1 MHERDWVKLAIKYE
15 QILESKLN
23 KWKSNLIDLS
33 KRNRLLNFAENS
45 SSVLRFKM
53 EMEDLFSGLLED
65 YQYKVNSIVDMQAYV
80 LKEKRRKKRSKD
92 ITVSE
97 ADQQVKL
104 WGEIADKDEDEIENA
119 YGKLEK
125 QLNGI
130 RLKAKTFS
138 DEKGINT
145 LFIGFGFLKWK
156 ESDDSNIY
164 IKSPIV
170 LLPVILKREN
180 VNEPYC
186 IEKYSD
192 EVTINPTLLQKLKVD
207 FGLNFSFNQEE
218 GDLTLADIITQF
230 ESQIRNQKDWEVVK
244 DSYLGLFSFSK
255 LVMFKDFE
263 QYADLL
269 KKHELVQKLAGVS
282 DQTTYSE
289 RDSYE
294 DIREHDR
301 KTRSAESFQILDADS
316 SQQEAILAVQ
326 KGKSFIISGPPGTG
340 KSQTIT
346 NIIAESLAKGK
357 QVLFV
362 SEKKAALNVVKKRL
376 DDQFLGDFCLE
387 LHSNNVSKRYVL
399 EELIRTSGLLYSP
412 NRSPVNF
419 DSFDRMKARL
429 NEYVDALHTKIEPL
443 QLTPQYVHG
452 LLAKMHDVDELA
464 YTIEDIQ
471 SVNRSRLE
479 DINELLQKMETY
491 SDVIKNHEQH
501 VWRGA
506 LQTRFTLE
514 LQGNISANFRK
525 LANGLE
531 SVEDKIRNMPS
542 FIWAY
547 WGTTPE
553 TVERIQNLSNSLN
566 QIPKIP
572 RYWLSDDKSYD
583 TSKEV
588 YDQMKETF
596 LRFAGKQNQLFE
608 FYNENVISLD
618 LDQIEYTIS
627 RKFQHELHGLIKN
640 PDTFLDDIVACK
652 QELLNAVQKT
662 EKELAILLSTQA
674 FSNEIFGVQFPNVSI
689 NNIQAFLTIGK
700 YILINPTPTPVWFER
715 AKHQQLIE
723 EVRETKSKFEEY
735 TSERM
740 AFEQRYDLDLLNE
753 IDVKDVFQRF
763 MNEYAGFFRI
773 FKRRFWDDKKKL
785 KLFQK
790 EKTNLSYEELSKDLR
805 QAVKLVE
812 KKAWITEADPELKRR
827 FGKTYQGE
835 RTDWEQLCQ
844 NMINVYE
851 LCSFLEAA
859 ELPKSGIEKL
869 MLDLNSYQLERVK
882 TKFHEITEA
891 LSRFNNQMG
900 ILFDQVHI
908 ANVLEQKDEDLLFVE
923 GNLQRIHEI
932 SEELQTGVN
941 ELTQFSNKNR
951 WKNSKE
957 FIADIHEIKEYMEMK
972 QNIENVMNDYQYLY
986 GPLFHRYE
994 TDWNE
999 VFSAI
1004 QWTQKLLDIWDGKVP
1019 ESMIELIFD
1028 ESRIQYAQF
1037 MQHVREI
1044 AIAWNNTVRERDFFF
1059 TVFPRDAKLF
1069 GQNTFQQ
1076 ADLRNIIQHLDVWVD
1091 ESYKLEE
1098 WNAFQNVLQES
1109 SEYGI
1114 AEFVYEIM
1122 NPDDHQGNTRDLF
1135 LKRFYKLWLDYA
1147 YSLLPSLSLFYFDQH
1162 QRLLDEFK
1170 NTDQAQIKQ
1179 NGARLHHI
1187 LMNNKEMFLNSF
1199 TGIQHTEASILSRE
1213 VQKQKR
1219 HKAIRRLFSE
1229 IPNLLTA
1236 LKPCMMMSPM
1246 SVSQFIDPNIIKF
1259 DVVIFDEA
1267 SQICSEDAIGSIM
1280 RGKQIIIAGDN
1291 KQLPP
1296 TRFFGTTAEEDEE
1309 FIDEEDSTNEIY
1321 ESVLDEAAV
1330 FMPTVPLKWH
1340 YRSKHESLIAFSNR
1354 EIYNNDLYTFPSSSS
1369 ADNDGVSLVYVSEGV
1384 YDRGGS
1390 KKNRIEAMAVAKL
1403 IFEHFLNSRRSL
1415 GVIAFSEAQQ
1425 EAIRDYVDEIR
1436 KKRPEFEKFFTEDTA
1451 EPFFIKNLENVQGD
1465 ERDTI
1470 IFSVGY
1476 GKDGNGKLHYN
1487 FGPLNK
1493 PGGER
1498 RLNVAITR
1506 AKYEVKIVSSIL
1518 HTDLD
1523 DEKLNKLGPQL
1534 LKSYLYYASTR
1545 GKFNPNSSTNS
1556 DVGFDS
1562 PLEEDVYDA
1571 LTARGLI
1578 LHKQVG
1584 CSSYRIDLAV
1594 VDPNHPGRYL
1604 LGIECDGA
1612 TYHSSKTARDR
1623 DRLRQQVLESLGWKI
1638 HRIWSQDWFKRK
1650 RHEIE
1655 KIVSLVNEINCKN

>member
-1 MHERDWVKLAIKYE
+1 
-15 QILESKLN
+15 
-23 KWKSNLIDLS
+23 
-33 KRNRLLNFAENS
+33 
-45 SSVLRFKM
+45 
-53 EMEDLFSGLLED
+53 MEDLFSGLLND
-65 YQYKVNSIVDMQAYV
+65 YRYEVNSIVDMQTYV
-80 LKEKRRKKRSKD
+80 SKEKRRKKGSKD
-92 ITVSE
+92 IPVSQKE
-97 ADQQVKL
+97 HNFQVQL
-104 WGEIADKDEDEIENA
+104 WEENADEDEVERA

-125 QLNGI
+125 QLNNI

-138 DEKGINT
+138 DEKGVNT
-145 LFIGFGFLKWK
+145 LFVAFGFLKWK

-164 IKSPIV
+164 IKSPLV

-180 VNEPYC
+180 VNEPYWM
-186 IEKYSD
+186 EKYSD

-207 FGLNFSFNQEE
+207 FGLNLSFNQEE
-218 GDLTLADIITQF
+218 GELSLADIITRF
-230 ESQIRNQKDWEVVK
+230 ESQIKNHQDWEVIK

-263 QYADLL
+263 QHAELL

-282 DQTTYSE
+282 NESTHSE
-289 RDSYE
+289 HDSHE
-294 DIREHDR
+294 DIREYDR
-301 KTRSAESFQILDADS
+301 KTRAAESFQILDADS

-346 NIIAESLAKGK
+346 NIISESLAKGK

-376 DDQFLGDFCLE
+376 DDQNLGDFCLE
-387 LHSNNVSKRYVL
+387 LHSNNANKKYVL
-399 EELIRTSGLLYSP
+399 EELNRTYGLLHSP
-412 NRSPVNF
+412 NATPVNY
-419 DSFDRMKARL
+419 DSFDRMKAKL
-429 NEYVDALHTKIEPL
+429 NEYVDALHTTVEPL
-443 QLTPQYVHG
+443 YFTPQYVHG
-452 LLAKMHDVDELA
+452 LLAKMHEVDELT
-464 YTIEDIQ
+464 YTIEDMQ
-471 SVNRSRLE
+471 SVDRSRLE

-506 LQTRFTLE
+506 LPSRFTLE

-531 SVEDKIRNMPS
+531 SVNDKIRDMIPYIGAN
-542 FIWAY
+542 

-553 TVERIQNLSNSLN
+553 TVDRIQKLSNTLN
-566 QIPKIP
+566 HIPKIP
-572 RYWLSDDKSYD
+572 RYWLSDDEAYD

-596 LRFAGKQNQLFE
+596 LRFERKQSQLFE
-608 FYNENVISLD
+608 SYYDNVISSD
-618 LDQIEYTIS
+618 LDQIEYTLT
-627 RKFQHELHGLIKN
+627 RKFQHELQGLTKYTE
-640 PDTFLDDIVACK
+640 TFMDDLVASK
-652 QELLNAVQKT
+652 QELQDVIQKA
-662 EKELAILLSTQA
+662 EKELAILLGTQA
-674 FSNEIFGVQFPNVSI
+674 FANELFGIQFSNVSI
-689 NNIQAFLTIGK
+689 NNIQTFLTIGK
-700 YILINPTPTPVWFER
+700 YILMNPSPTPLWFDR
-715 AKHQQLIE
+715 ARHHQLLE
-723 EVRETKSKFEEY
+723 EINETKSKHEEY
-735 TSERM
+735 ANERM

-753 IDVKDVFQRF
+753 IDVKDVLQRF
-763 MNEYAGFFRI
+763 MNEYTGFFRI
-773 FKRRFWDDKKKL
+773 FKKRFWDDKKKL
-785 KLFQK
+785 KFFQK
-790 EKTNLSYEELSKDLR
+790 EKTNLSYEELTKDLR

-812 KKAWITEADPELKRR
+812 KKAWMTEAEPDLKNR

-835 RTDWEQLCQ
+835 RTDWEQLRQ
-844 NMINVYE
+844 NMISVYD

-859 ELPKSGIEKL
+859 ALPKQGIEKL

-891 LSRFNNQMG
+891 LSQFKNQMG
-900 ILFDQVHI
+900 SLVDQIHI
-908 ANVLEQKDEDLLFVE
+908 SNVLEQRDEDLLLVE
-923 GNLQRIHEI
+923 GKLQRIHQI
-932 SEELQTGVN
+932 SEEIQTGVN
-941 ELTQFSNKNR
+941 ELAKFSKKNR
-951 WKNSKE
+951 WKNRQE
-957 FIADIHEIKEYMEMK
+957 FITDIHEIKEFMEMK
-972 QNIENVMNDYQYLY
+972 QSIENEMNDYQNLY
-986 GPLFHRYE
+986 GPLFHGYE

-999 VFSAI
+999 VFSAL
-1004 QWTQKLLDIWDGKVP
+1004 QWTQKLLDACNGKVP
-1019 ESMIELIFD
+1019 ESMIELVFD
-1028 ESRIQYAQF
+1028 ESRVVHTQF
-1037 MQHVREI
+1037 MQHVGELT
-1044 AIAWNNTVRERDFFF
+1044 IAWNNTIRERDFFF
-1059 TVFPRDAKLF
+1059 TIFPRDAKLIE
-1069 GQNTFQQ
+1069 QSTFQQ
-1076 ADLRNIIQHLDVWVD
+1076 ADLRNIIQHLDIWID
-1091 ESYKLEE
+1091 ESYRLEE
-1098 WNAFQNVLQES
+1098 WNAFQNILQDS
-1109 SEYGI
+1109 SKYGI
-1114 AEFVYEIM
+1114 TEFVYEIM
-1122 NPDDHQGNTRDLF
+1122 NSDHHQGNIRDLF

-1147 YSLLPSLSLFYFDQH
+1147 YSLLPSLSQFYFDQH
-1162 QRLLDEFK
+1162 QRLIDDFK
-1170 NTDQAQIKQ
+1170 NIDQAQIKQ
-1179 NGARLHHI
+1179 NGARLHQI
-1187 LMNNKEMFLNSF
+1187 LKNNKKMFLNSF
-1199 TGIQHTEASILSRE
+1199 TGRQHNEVSILNRE

-1229 IPNLLTA
+1229 IPNLLMA

-1309 FIDEEDSTNEIY
+1309 FIDEEDASNEIY

-1354 EIYNNDLYTFPSSSS
+1354 EIYNNDLYTFPSSST
-1369 ADNDGVSLVYVSEGV
+1369 AENDGVSLVHVSEGV

-1390 KKNRIEAMAVAKL
+1390 KKNRIEAMTVAKL
-1403 IFEHFLNSRRSL
+1403 IFEHFRHSRRSL

-1425 EAIRDYVDEIR
+1425 EAIRDYVDELR
-1436 KKRPEFEKFFTEDTA
+1436 KKHPEYEKCFSEDTA

-1476 GKDGNGKLHYN
+1476 GKDGNGNLHYN

-1523 DEKLNKLGPQL
+1523 DEKLNKRGPQL

-1545 GKFNPNSSTNS
+1545 GKFNPNSGTTS
-1556 DVGFDS
+1556 DAGFDS
-1562 PLEEDVYDA
+1562 PLEEDVYDT

-1650 RHEIE
+1650 RHEID
-1655 KIVSLVNEINCKN
+1655 KIVDLVSQLNSKN

>member
-1 MHERDWVKLAIKYE
+1 
-15 QILESKLN
+15 
-23 KWKSNLIDLS
+23 
-33 KRNRLLNFAENS
+33 
-45 SSVLRFKM
+45 
-53 EMEDLFSGLLED
+53 MEDLFSGLLDD
-65 YQYKVNSIVDMQAYV
+65 YRYEVNSIVDMQSYV
-80 LKEKRRKKRSKD
+80 LKEKRRKKRSKE
-92 ITVSE
+92 IPE
-97 ADQQVKL
+97 QGHQVQL
-104 WGEIADKDEDEIENA
+104 WEENADEDEVERA

-125 QLNGI
+125 QLNSI

-138 DEKGINT
+138 DEKGVNT
-145 LFIGFGFLKWK
+145 LFVAFGFLKWK

-170 LLPVILKREN
+170 LLPVTLKREN
-180 VNEPYC
+180 VNEPYW

-192 EVTINPTLLQKLKVD
+192 EVTINPTLIQKLKVD
-207 FGLNFSFNQEE
+207 FGLYLSFNQEE
-218 GDLTLADIITQF
+218 GEFTLADIITHF
-230 ESQIRNQKDWEVVK
+230 ESQIRNHQDWEVIK

-263 QYADLL
+263 QYAELL
-269 KKHELVQKLAGVS
+269 KKHELVQKLAGVT
-282 DQTTYSE
+282 DHRTHSE
-289 RDSYE
+289 MDSYA

-346 NIIAESLAKGK
+346 NIISESLAKGK

-376 DDQFLGDFCLE
+376 DDQNLGDFCLE
-387 LHSNNVSKRYVL
+387 LHSNNANKKYVL
-399 EELIRTSGLLYSP
+399 EELNRTYGLLHSP
-412 NRSPVNF
+412 NATSVNF
-419 DSFDRMKARL
+419 DSFDRMKAKL
-429 NEYVDALHTKIEPL
+429 NEYVDALHTIIEPL

-452 LLAKMHDVDELA
+452 LLAKMNDVDELT
-464 YTIEDIQ
+464 YTMENMQ
-471 SVNRSRLE
+471 TVNRSRLE
-479 DINELLQKMETY
+479 DIRELLQKMETY

-501 VWRGA
+501 VWKGA
-506 LQTRFTLE
+506 LPSRFTLE

-525 LANGLE
+525 LGNGLE
-531 SVEDKIRNMPS
+531 SVDDKIRNMIP
-542 FIWAY
+542 FTGAN

-553 TVERIQNLSNSLN
+553 TVERIQKLSNTLN
-566 QIPKIP
+566 HIPKIP
-572 RYWLSDDKSYD
+572 RYWLSDDESYD
-583 TSKEV
+583 SSKEV

-596 LRFAGKQNQLFE
+596 LQFAGKQNQLFE
-608 FYNENVISLD
+608 SYNDNVISLD
-618 LDQIEYTIS
+618 LDQIEYTLT

-640 PDTFLDDIVACK
+640 SETFIDDIVASK
-652 QELLNAVQKT
+652 REVMEVVQKT
-662 EKELAILLSTQA
+662 EKELAILLSTQTFA
-674 FSNEIFGVQFPNVSI
+674 NEIFGVQFSNVSI
-689 NNIQAFLTIGK
+689 NNIQTFLTIGK
-700 YILINPTPTPVWFER
+700 YILMNPSPTPIWFDR
-715 AKHQQLIE
+715 ARHQQLLE
-723 EVRETKSKFEEY
+723 EINETKSKLEEY
-735 TSERM
+735 TNERM
-740 AFEQRYDLDLLNE
+740 TFEQRYDLDLLNE
-753 IDVKDVFQRF
+753 IDVKDVLQRF

-773 FKRRFWDDKKKL
+773 FKKRFWDDKKKL
-785 KLFQK
+785 KFFQK
-790 EKTNLSYEELSKDLR
+790 DKTNISYEELTKDLR
-805 QAVKLVE
+805 QAVKLME
-812 KKAWITEADPELKRR
+812 KKAWITEAEPELKNR
-827 FGKTYQGE
+827 FGKIYQGE
-835 RTDWEQLCQ
+835 RTDWEQLRQ
-844 NMINVYE
+844 NMISVYD
-851 LCSFLEAA
+851 LCSFLEATT
-859 ELPKSGIEKL
+859 LPKQDIEKL

-891 LSRFNNQMG
+891 LSQFNNQMG
-900 ILFDQVHI
+900 FLVEQVHI
-908 ANVLEQKDEDLLFVE
+908 PNVLEQKDEDFLYVE
-923 GNLQRIHEI
+923 SKLQRIHEI

-941 ELTQFSNKNR
+941 ELAKFSKKNR
-951 WKNSKE
+951 WRSRQD
-957 FIADIHEIKEYMEMK
+957 FIADIYEIKEYMEMK
-972 QNIENVMNDYQYLY
+972 QSIENVMNDYQNLY
-986 GPLFHRYE
+986 GPLFNGYE

-999 VFSAI
+999 VFSAL
-1004 QWTQKLLDIWDGKVP
+1004 QWTQKLLDACNGKVP
-1019 ESMIELIFD
+1019 ESMIELVFD
-1028 ESRIQYAQF
+1028 ESRVLYTQF
-1037 MQHVREI
+1037 MQHVGKLT
-1044 AIAWNNTVRERDFFF
+1044 IAWNNTAKERDFFF
-1059 TVFPRDAKLF
+1059 TIFPRDAKLV

-1076 ADLRNIIQHLDVWVD
+1076 AELRNIIQHLDVWID

-1098 WNAFQNVLQES
+1098 WNAFQNILQDS
-1109 SEYGI
+1109 SKFGI
-1114 AEFVYEIM
+1114 TEFVYEIM
-1122 NPDDHQGNTRDLF
+1122 NSDNHQGNILDLF

-1147 YSLLPSLSLFYFDQH
+1147 YSLLPSLSQFYFDQH
-1162 QRLLDEFK
+1162 QRLIDEFK
-1170 NTDQAQIKQ
+1170 KTDHAQIKQ
-1179 NGARLHHI
+1179 NGARLHQI
-1187 LMNNKEMFLNSF
+1187 LMNNKKMFLNSF
-1199 TGIQHTEASILSRE
+1199 TGLQHNEVSILNRE

-1330 FMPTVPLKWH
+1330 FMPTVKLKWH

-1354 EIYNNDLYTFPSSSS
+1354 EIYNNDLYTFPSSST
-1369 ADNDGVSLVYVSEGV
+1369 ADNDGVLLVHVSEGV

-1403 IFEHFLNSRRSL
+1403 IFEHFRNSRRSL

-1425 EAIRDYVDEIR
+1425 EAIRDYVDELR
-1436 KKRPEFEKFFTEDTA
+1436 KKQPEFEKFFSEDTA

-1476 GKDGNGKLHYN
+1476 GKDGNGNLHYN

-1523 DEKLNKLGPQL
+1523 DEKLNKRGPQL
-1534 LKSYLYYASTR
+1534 LKNYLYYASNR
-1545 GKFNPNSSTNS
+1545 GKFNPNSGTTS
-1556 DVGFDS
+1556 DAGFDS

-1594 VDPNHPGRYL
+1594 VDPNHPGRYM

-1650 RHEIE
+1650 RHEID
-1655 KIVSLVNEINCKN
+1655 KIVDLVNQLNSKN